1 MATPPPHSCV
11 SGWLRPAACAFTLVI
26 LIGCAG
32 INQPA
37 VSNETHAFW
46 ANTYADPYSAY
57 STHDDPINR
66 LLSQQH
72 RPRSTGQGLTTTHA
86 ALAAEALR
94 HRGIRYR
101 SGGNSPGEGFDCSG
115 LVSYA
120 VSQALGLSLPRSA
133 AEIANVGQTIG
144 RSELTAGDLVFFNTL
159 GRKYSHVG
167 IYLGEDHFV
176 HSPSAGGVVRI
187 DKMTMIYWNK
197 RYNGARRLSTED
209 LTAMR

>member
-1 MATPPPHSCV
+1 MAIPPHLCV
-11 SGWLRPAACAFTLVI
+11 SGWLRRAACALALAVLT
-26 LIGCAG
+26 GCAG

-37 VSNETHAFW
+37 VSDESHAFW
-46 ANTYADPYSAY
+46 DTTYADPYSGY
-57 STHDDPINR
+57 STNDDPISR
-66 LLSQQH
+66 LLSQQ
-72 RPRSTGQGLTTTHA
+72 RRSRSAGQGLVPAHHA
-86 ALAAEALR
+86 LVAEALR

-120 VSQALGLSLPRSA
+120 VSQALGLRLPRSA

-167 IYLGEDHFV
+167 IYLGEGHFV

-187 DKMTMIYWNK
+187 DKMTMAYWHK
-197 RYNGARRLSTED
+197 RYNGARRYSTED